1 MAHTAVFSKQAEFDK
16 QLDHL
21 CQLAKDQSWKAYA
34 WKRAQEMEAESPM
47 WAGMADALVQRMT
60 EMNTQAERQP

>member
-1 MAHTAVFSKQAEFDK
+1 MAPTAVFSKQAEFEK

-34 WKRAQEMEAESPM
+34 WKRAQELEAESPM
-47 WAGMADALVQRMT
+47 WAGMADALVQRMK
-60 EMNTQAERQP
+60 ADGKG